1 MESSSGK
8 RFYGWWVLVGAILVY
23 FSGCGCCFYSFGVFL
38 PVVCDDTGMS
48 ITAFSVALSVF
59 ALAMGLIAPL
69 VGISIGKFGARK
81 NIIIGNLVSALG
93 LAALYL
99 VTGPW
104 QLYLFFGV
112 IVGLG
117 QGFGMFIATT
127 TLANNWF
134 IRRRALAMALVVTA
148 GAIGGFAGPIMA
160 GVLIPSLGWRLTW
173 VTLGGILLVLSVI
186 IGGLIIR
193 NRPEDIGQVPDGV
206 DAIAVQESSVAHQS
220 RVYQTPLDWKTRD
233 ALRTPAIWMIV
244 VVFIA
249 HMFALN
255 TVVAHLVSYL
265 GDVGISPM
273 IAATAMGLIPG
284 VSIVGRMGFGFLA
297 MRFETRHLVAVSL
310 IGLVIAMLILM
321 NFDSVVMIYIYA
333 IVFGICY
340 GAIIPSLPNFI
351 GAYYGRA
358 NYAQIV
364 GSIMPITT
372 LFGAVAPIFAG
383 VIRDHTGSYISAF
396 IVVVALLA
404 IGVVLAF
411 LARPPK
417 PHINQ

>member
-1 MESSSGK
+1 MASSSGK

-38 PVVCDDTGMS
+38 PVVCADTGMS

-59 ALAMGLIAPL
+59 ALAMGFVAPL

-160 GVLIPSLGWRLTW
+160 GVLIPSLGWKLTW
-173 VTLGGILLVLSVI
+173 VTLGGVLLVLSVV

-193 NRPEDIGQVPDGV
+193 NRPEDIGQLPDGV
-206 DAIAVQESSVAHQS
+206 DAITSPESSVAHQS
-220 RVYQTPLDWKTRD
+220 RVYQTPVDWKTRD

-284 VSIVGRMGFGFLA
+284 VSIIGRLGFGFLA
-297 MRFETRHLVAVSL
+297 MRFETRHLVAVFL
-310 IGLVIAMLILM
+310 AGLVVAMLILM
-321 NFDSVVMIYIYA
+321 NFVSVIMIYLYA
-333 IVFGICY
+333 VIFGICY
-340 GAIIPSLPNFI
+340 GAIIPSLPNFV

-372 LFGAVAPIFAG
+372 LFGAAAPILAG
-383 VIRDHTGSYISAF
+383 VVRDHTGSYMPAF

-417 PHINQ
+417 PQIHY